1 MAQSSCKGGRRL
13 VTDLAIT
20 SRCRTTV
27 ALKLGGRKGS
37 GSTRLYA
44 IGAGSEDRQPAD
56 GEGTVWG
63 FDEVTPKE
71 SVRDWRGDDSDFL
84 IPPG

>member
-1 MAQSSCKGGRRL
+1 M
-13 VTDLAIT
+13 
-20 SRCRTTV
+20 TTV

-44 IGAGSEDRQPAD
+44 IGEGSEDRQPI
-56 GEGTVWG
+56 GQEGAVWG

-71 SVRDWRGDDSDFL
+71 SVRDWRGVVLDFFNRTTRANSSKQL
-84 IPPG
+84 